1 MDYHLNLLNNS
12 EVGGIIIPIFQRRKK
27 RLTEPS
33 YLAQVTQ
40 LVGRV
45 SLSPSVVSHGGLVQ
59 SLASRKLMML
69 PFSFLPG
76 ITEGDPT
83 CERVK
88 SEIPSRACKT
98 PFPPLASSLS
108 VPSLEFPT
116 VCCQHPPPAPQD
128 AVPLSSVPLL
138 MLFPLS
144 GTLLPFYPLM
154 NKSEVH
160 SGTTPP
166 GRLP

>member
-1 MDYHLNLLNNS
+1 MWSDFTRIITFNLLNNTK
-12 EVGGIIIPIFQRRKK
+12 VGGIIIPIFQRRKK
-27 RLTEPS
+27 RLTEPL

-59 SLASRKLMML
+59 SLASRTLTML
-69 PFSFLPG
+69 PFSFPPG

-98 PFPPLASSLS
+98 LFPPLASSPS
-108 VPSLEFPT
+108 VPSLEFLT
-116 VCCQHPPPAPQD
+116 VVSAPPAGPPKMQWLYPQCLYSHCSLCQGLGSHF
-128 AVPLSSVPLL
+128 VP
-138 MLFPLS
+138 
-144 GTLLPFYPLM
+144 
-154 NKSEVH
+154 
-160 SGTTPP
+160 
-166 GRLP
+166 